1 MRTIEQNFLI
11 DHVKQIHSYGK
22 QHSTAVDFFEHIEDM
37 PDISLQAKCREHD
50 FSFLCDIQ
58 KVINVILSIVEHP
71 HIASRREEIVSRIE
85 LVKQLSN
92 EDFTRSLKEPG
103 FWKSRGLE
111 MVPEKV
117 YYHQNV
123 DELAIYENKFICLL
137 INILEGELKQYVD
150 LYLAMLPIIANN
162 SLVDADKTLI
172 KTMKKAKML
181 LKKINFIKNTRFYR
195 TISKTSPISRHIEKT
210 NILIHD
216 NLYKQCYT
224 FYTKNLLYNNIEDV
238 KEELSSYYLT
248 IILKEFVSRGFTL
261 VVDGDA
267 TTNKKWILKS
277 VNFDVTLT
285 QIAGVCAFAL
295 EVNLSKTEMIA
306 KHILMI
312 SSSINRDDI
321 DEIPLEYRAAE
332 DFDVLTLWSLT
343 DGESLTTNKEL
354 VSTLSERQL
363 IAKWLDSKLTLVDV
377 SHDMYTIFC
386 PVCKATVEENEN
398 EFYCPECHSKYKYFQ
413 RENISHIWFIN
424 RKKNAIIE

>member
-1 MRTIEQNFLI
+1 M
-11 DHVKQIHSYGK
+11 
-22 QHSTAVDFFEHIEDM
+22 
-37 PDISLQAKCREHD
+37 
-50 FSFLCDIQ
+50 
-58 KVINVILSIVEHP
+58 
-71 HIASRREEIVSRIE
+71 
-85 LVKQLSN
+85 
-92 EDFTRSLKEPG
+92 
-103 FWKSRGLE
+103 
-111 MVPEKV
+111 
-117 YYHQNV
+117 
-123 DELAIYENKFICLL
+123 
-137 INILEGELKQYVD
+137 
-150 LYLAMLPIIANN
+150 
-162 SLVDADKTLI
+162 
-172 KTMKKAKML
+172 
-181 LKKINFIKNTRFYR
+181 
-195 TISKTSPISRHIEKT
+195 
-210 NILIHD
+210 
-216 NLYKQCYT
+216 
-224 FYTKNLLYNNIEDV
+224 LYNNIEDV